1 MVRIQNRLQAVLAG
15 KQAMILSLRISPD
28 FVNKRIFGHLMLLT
42 SKPLSQEV
50 LKDINKEKKRLTKM
64 GSELISLYR
73 FI

>member
-28 FVNKRIFGHLMLLT
+28 FVNKRIFGHLTLLT

-50 LKDINKEKKRLTKM
+50 LKDINKEKKND
-64 GSELISLYR
+64 
-73 FI
+73 